1 MMPTDKSIGMVRLL
15 PVFRGWTVDVRL
27 RQFRR
32 VFWEHDG
39 SPGPVKFLS
48 FHSEEGDALLV
59 AYLQSLSPE
68 ELAAFTGF
76 P

>member
-1 MMPTDKSIGMVRLL
+1 MDGPRWL

-32 VFWEHDG
+32 VFWEPDG
-39 SPGPVKFLS
+39 SPGPVEFLDFS
-48 FHSEEGDALLV
+48 SEEGDALLV
-59 AYLQSLSPE
+59 DYIKSLPPE
-68 ELAAFTGF
+68 ELASLAGF